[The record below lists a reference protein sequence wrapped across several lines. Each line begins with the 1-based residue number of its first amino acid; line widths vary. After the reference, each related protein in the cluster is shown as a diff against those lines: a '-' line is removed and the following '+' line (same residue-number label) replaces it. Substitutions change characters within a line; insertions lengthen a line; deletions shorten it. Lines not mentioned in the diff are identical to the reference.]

1 MRAWLRAS
9 LLHTLLSG
17 SAGVSEG
24 CHRHVNQRIV
34 HQFEHL
40 LREGVQ
46 PLPPDTL
53 RLAIGQQV
61 TTGSV
66 LEPCREVL
74 PHETVSDCPNE
85 TRAARPGSCWH
96 SRFGPLCNETATA
109 TTGYRSLPPAARN
122 NTHALQLAA
131 SLAPRRLLTVGASVI
146 ELLHMYV
153 NCELS
158 GYAPPSRMFDY
169 LAFRPART
177 TGLPNMSLAVSQL
190 EHRLQAQAQRGGGVV
205 MVMFPGEYYNRLDM
219 ASATREERNL
229 ESAEPYTRTGGVT
242 QTPREKLEVRG
253 ARHNPPNPRSF
264 FVHSPVVI
272 LLTSLWVKQCSRT
285 HSTGTPTEP
294 AWGHP
299 RGVDQVKLRVLE
311 ASLI

>member
-85 TRAARPGSCWH
+85 TRATRPGIGQEAAGTRGLGH
-96 SRFGPLCNETATA
+96 SAMRLRRQQPAIEAYRQLHA
-109 TTGYRSLPPAARN
+109 TTPMHCSLRRRSL
-122 NTHALQLAA
+122 LA
-131 SLAPRRLLTVGASVI
+131 G
-146 ELLHMYV
+146 
-153 NCELS
+153 C
-158 GYAPPSRMFDY
+158 
-169 LAFRPART
+169 
-177 TGLPNMSLAVSQL
+177 
-190 EHRLQAQAQRGGGVV
+190 
-205 MVMFPGEYYNRLDM
+205 
-219 ASATREERNL
+219 
-229 ESAEPYTRTGGVT
+229 
-242 QTPREKLEVRG
+242 
-253 ARHNPPNPRSF
+253 
-264 FVHSPVVI
+264 
-272 LLTSLWVKQCSRT
+272 
-285 HSTGTPTEP
+285 
-294 AWGHP
+294 
-299 RGVDQVKLRVLE
+299 
-311 ASLI
+311 